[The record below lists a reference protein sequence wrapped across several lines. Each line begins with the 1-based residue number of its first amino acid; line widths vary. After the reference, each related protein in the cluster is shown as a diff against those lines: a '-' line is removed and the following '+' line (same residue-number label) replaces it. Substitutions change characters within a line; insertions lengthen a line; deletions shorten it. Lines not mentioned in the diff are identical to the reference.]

1 MSINLL
7 ETAVANF
14 VALLNTVDDAQWG
27 TATACEEWDVTA
39 LVDHMIGG
47 AQMSSVVLAGGSKE
61 DAAAVLGKVPTTIAD
76 RRAAVVATAA
86 AHVEAFRKP
95 GALESIVHH
104 PAMDMPGAQLLGFR
118 IGDYLMHTWDLAHG
132 LGQEVVLDAAGVE
145 FMWEALQPMAAMIG
159 HVGVFGEGPSGNV
172 PETAPLQTRLLD
184 LTGRRP

>member
-14 VALLNTVDDAQWG
+14 VALLNTVDDAKWG

-61 DAAAVLGKVPTTIAD
+61 DAAAVL
-76 RRAAVVATAA
+76 
-86 AHVEAFRKP
+86 VEAFRKP

-104 PAMDMPGAQLLGFR
+104 PAMDMPGGQLLGFR